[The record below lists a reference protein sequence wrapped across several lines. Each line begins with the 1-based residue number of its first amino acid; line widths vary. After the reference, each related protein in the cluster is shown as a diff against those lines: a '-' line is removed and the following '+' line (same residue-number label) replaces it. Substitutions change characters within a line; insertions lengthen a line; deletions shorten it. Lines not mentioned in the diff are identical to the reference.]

1 MVAKSGSCFQ
11 QLAGCG
17 SLFSQQAFKKQAKP
31 RIRIERENETIGR
44 CITNTPGLLRAMAKA
59 SEDAMNVHD
68 CPDADKRRNGLSGHE
83 KSPVGSQ
90 LETVTK
96 CFFSCFPPILGIPLW
111 KSCND

>member
-1 MVAKSGSCFQ
+1 MDAKSGSCFQ

-31 RIRIERENETIGR
+31 RIGIERENETIGR

-68 CPDADKRRNGLSGHE
+68 CPDADKRRNGLSGHCLLYT
-83 KSPVGSQ
+83 SPSPRD
-90 LETVTK
+90 LST
-96 CFFSCFPPILGIPLW
+96 SRMP
-111 KSCND
+111 SSA